1 MYSFIYRLA
10 KVVMTLLGGRFTVV
24 NREHLPKEGS
34 YVIVCNHRTW
44 LDVIFLAFSV
54 WPRNVHYM
62 TKQELFQMMILNQLL
77 PKIHAFPAFQSLGS
91 INNKGK
97 IS

>member
-34 YVIVCNHRTW
+34 FVIVCK
-44 LDVIFLAFSV
+44 I
-54 WPRNVHYM
+54 VH
-62 TKQELFQMMILNQLL
+62 
-77 PKIHAFPAFQSLGS
+77 G
-91 INNKGK
+91 
-97 IS
+97 